1 MKYYSLRFKIM
12 SMKDFRTLE
21 IWRMSITLAKDIN
34 EITQLFPANEKFAL
48 TMQMKRSGVSI
59 PSNIAEG
66 CGRRTQADMRQFI
79 HIAIGSSFELETQVE
94 IAYLSH
100 YINLET
106 YNILLSRL
114 NILQKKMIRFLG
126 GLGVRY

>member
-1 MKYYSLRFKIM
+1 
-12 SMKDFRTLE
+12 MKDFKTLE

-34 EITQLFPANEKFAL
+34 EITQLFPANEKSPL

>member
-1 MKYYSLRFKIM
+1 MRDFK
-12 SMKDFRTLE
+12 TLG
-21 IWRMSITLAKDIN
+21 IWQRSVKLAKTIN
-34 EITQLFPANEKFAL
+34 DLTQLFPAHEKFGLAV
-48 TMQMKRSGVSI
+48 QMNRSGVSI
-59 PSNIAEG
+59 ASNIAEG

-106 YNILLSRL
+106 YNKLLSKL
-114 NILQKKMIRFLG
+114 NTLQKKMIRFLG